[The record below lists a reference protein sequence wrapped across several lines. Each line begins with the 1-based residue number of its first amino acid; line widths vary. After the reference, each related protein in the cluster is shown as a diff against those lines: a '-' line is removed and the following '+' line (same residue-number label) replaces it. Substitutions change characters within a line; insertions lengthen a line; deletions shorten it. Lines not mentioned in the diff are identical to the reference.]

1 MSQPFLPIHQ
11 EASASDQG
19 GPGTSQS
26 PWFFQALAVL
36 IMSLPFF
43 MFSVPATAAC
53 QLSPGTTTDQ
63 LVLPLRA
70 EVRHD
75 HYNYFGQLLQL
86 ALDKTAQ
93 DHGPCEVILSQ
104 QAKPQARL
112 YQELSRQENIHI
124 IDATVMPERNERF
137 RAIPFPLLKG
147 LMGYRIA
154 FIRADDQP
162 RFNQVEKLE
171 DLRAFRAGQGD
182 TWFDVQVLRMH
193 GIPVTTTSKYES
205 LFRMLRAGR
214 FDFFP
219 RGAQEVMSEAE
230 SFDIS
235 GLTVESS
242 LALAYPWPVYF
253 YVNKEHTLL
262 AERVEEGLKRARA
275 DGSFDE
281 FFRAHPLIIAVFEQL
296 NLEQRTLLYLCN
308 PQHSDPALLQQSD
321 AWIRPWPEDLCARFS
336 LDAATVN

>member
-1 MSQPFLPIHQ
+1 VILIVILPLLLSSDP
-11 EASASDQG
+11 ASA
-19 GPGTSQS
+19 
-26 PWFFQALAVL
+26 
-36 IMSLPFF
+36 
-43 MFSVPATAAC
+43 AC
-53 QLSPGTTTDQ
+53 RLSPSSTTEQ

-75 HYNYFGQLLQL
+75 HHSYFVQLLQL
-86 ALDKTAQ
+86 ALDKTAK
-93 DHGPCEVILSQ
+93 DYGPCDVVLSQ
-104 QAKPQARL
+104 RAKPQARL

-137 RAIPFPLLKG
+137 QAIPFPLLKG

-162 RFNQVEKLE
+162 RFNQVRTLE

-235 GLTVESS
+235 GLAVESS
-242 LALAYPWPVYF
+242 LVLAYPWPVYF

-262 AERVEEGLKRARA
+262 AERVEEGLMRARA

-281 FFRAHPLIIAVFEQL
+281 FFRNHPLIVTVFEQL
-296 NLEQRTLLYLCN
+296 NLEQRTQFSLCN
-308 PQHSDPALLQQSD
+308 PQHSDPLLLQQEG
-321 AWIRPWPEDLCARFS
+321 AWIRPWPENLCARFS
-336 LDAATVN
+336 IDAATR